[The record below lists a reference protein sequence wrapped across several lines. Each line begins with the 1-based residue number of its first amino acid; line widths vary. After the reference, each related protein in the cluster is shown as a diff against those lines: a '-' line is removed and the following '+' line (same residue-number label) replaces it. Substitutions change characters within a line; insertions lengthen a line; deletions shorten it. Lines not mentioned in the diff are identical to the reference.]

1 MAAARPVDP
10 GRPQNGNAMTTRDL
24 RRRAHG
30 GAPTGHAGR
39 GMFWPW
45 FVAVLLAATAVAQ
58 GIMLYAATH
67 DPTFS
72 IEPDY
77 YRKAVAWDSVMARER
92 ASAALGWSA
101 AATMVPAGGDAATL
115 RLTIADRTGA
125 PVTGA
130 AATAVLVNN
139 LDGNAHLRVSLTES
153 SAGAYSAALGKRRS
167 GLWEVRLDARRGDS
181 RYVPT
186 LRLEYQP

>member
-1 MAAARPVDP
+1 
-10 GRPQNGNAMTTRDL
+10 MTTRDP
-24 RRRAHG
+24 RRRVTD
-30 GAPTGHAGR
+30 GAPARQDGR

-45 FVAVLLAATAVAQ
+45 FVALLLAATAVAQ

-92 ASAALGWSA
+92 ASAALGWRA
-101 AATMVPAGGDAATL
+101 VATMVPDGRGAATL
-115 RLTIADRTGA
+115 RLSIADLAGA

-130 AATAVLVNN
+130 SATAVLVNN
-139 LDGNAHLRVSLTES
+139 LDGDAHVTVSLTES
-153 SAGAYSAALGKRRS
+153 SAGSYSAPVGKRRS
-167 GLWEVRLDARRGDS
+167 GLWEVRLDARRGDG
-181 RYVPT
+181 RFVPT
-186 LRLEYQP
+186 LHLEYQP